1 MRGFCPPSARPSRQT
16 MTNPRTL
23 YDKLWDSHAV
33 AELPGGATL
42 LYIDR
47 QILHEVSSPQAFVA
61 MREAGRRLRRPE
73 THIAVAD
80 HAVPTRVRQGEIADP
95 QARSQVAELEAN
107 VAEFAVPYAALD
119 GSEQGIVHVIGPETG
134 FTLPG
139 TTIVCGDSHTTT
151 HGAFGAL
158 AFGIGA
164 SEQGTVMAA
173 QVLPQTRARTMKVE
187 LVGTLGHGV
196 DAKDIALALIARI
209 GAHGAVGHAVE
220 YAGPAVRAM
229 SMAQRMTLCN
239 MTIEAGS
246 RIGLVAPDETTFAF
260 LEGRRLAPKGAQWDA
275 AVAYWRG
282 LASDEGATFDRV
294 VTIDLATI
302 EPQVSWGTSPNQT
315 LPISGAVP
323 DPATIADATERRETE
338 KALAY
343 MGLTPGQALDSIPI
357 DHVFIGSCT
366 NGRIEDL
373 RKAAAVAKG
382 RRVAPGVKAI
392 VVPGSAATRR
402 MAEGEGLDRVFLD
415 AGFEWRFAGCSMC
428 VAMNDDRLAPGQRC
442 ASTSNR
448 NFEGRQGP
456 GGRTHLMS
464 PAMAAAAAVTGRL
477 TDARTLPE
485 PRTTA

>member
-1 MRGFCPPSARPSRQT
+1 
-16 MTNPRTL
+16 MTAPRTL
-23 YDKLWDSHAV
+23 YEKLWDSHVV
-33 AELPGGATL
+33 AELPGGDSL

-47 QILHEVSSPQAFVA
+47 HIVHEVSSPQAFVA
-61 MREAGRRLRRPE
+61 MRESGRKLRRPE
-73 THIAVAD
+73 THLGVAD
-80 HAVPTRVRQGEIADP
+80 HAVPTWMRGGEIPDP
-95 QARSQVAELEAN
+95 QARAQVAELEDN
-107 VAEFAVPYAALD
+107 VAAFGVPYADLD
-119 GSEQGIVHVIGPETG
+119 GPEQGIVHVIGPETG

-139 TTIVCGDSHTTT
+139 TTVVCGDSHTTT

-173 QVLPQTRARTMKVE
+173 QALPQGKARTMKVE
-187 LVGTLGHGV
+187 LVGERHPLI
-196 DAKDIALALIARI
+196 DAKDIALALIAKI

-220 YAGPAVRAM
+220 YVGPAIAGMAM
-229 SMAQRMTLCN
+229 SERMTLCN

-246 RIGLVAPDETTFAF
+246 RMGLVAPDLVTFAY
-260 LEGRRLAPKGAQWDA
+260 LEGRRLAPKGDA
-275 AVAYWRG
+275 WHAATAYWRT
-282 LASDEGATFDRV
+282 LASDPDAIYNAV
-294 VTIDLATI
+294 VTLDLARI

-315 LPISGAVP
+315 LPIGARVP
-323 DPATIADATERRETE
+323 SPATIADASERRETE

-343 MGLTPGQALDSIPI
+343 MGLEAGQPLSSIAI

-373 RKAAAVAKG
+373 RAAGRIARGRKVA
-382 RRVAPGVKAI
+382 AGVRAL
-392 VVPGSAATRR
+392 VVPGSAATRAQ
-402 MAEGEGLDRVFLD
+402 AEAEGLDKLFRD

-428 VAMNDDRLAPGQRC
+428 VAMNEDRLAPGERC

-464 PAMAAAAAVTGRL
+464 PAMAAAAAVSGHLADVR
-477 TDARTLPE
+477 DFA
-485 PRTTA
+485 

>member
-1 MRGFCPPSARPSRQT
+1 
-16 MTNPRTL
+16 MTAPRTL
-23 YDKLWDSHAV
+23 YEKLWDSHVV
-33 AELPGGATL
+33 AELPGGDSL

-47 QILHEVSSPQAFVA
+47 HIVHEVSSPQAFVA
-61 MREAGRRLRRPE
+61 MRESGRKLRRPE
-73 THIAVAD
+73 THLGVAD
-80 HAVPTRVRQGEIADP
+80 HAVPTRTRGGEIPDP
-95 QARSQVAELEAN
+95 QARAQVAELEGN
-107 VAEFAVPYAALD
+107 VAEFGVPYADLT
-119 GSEQGIVHVIGPETG
+119 GPEQGIVHVIGPETG

-139 TTIVCGDSHTTT
+139 TTVVCGDSHTTT

-173 QVLPQTRARTMKVE
+173 QALPQGKARTMKVE
-187 LVGTLGHGV
+187 LVGKRHPLI

-220 YAGPAVRAM
+220 YVGPAIAGMAM
-229 SMAQRMTLCN
+229 SERMTLCN

-246 RIGLVAPDETTFAF
+246 RMGMVAPDEVTFAY
-260 LEGRRLAPKGAQWDA
+260 LKGRRLAPRGAAWEA
-275 AVAYWRG
+275 ATAYWRT
-282 LASDEGATFDRV
+282 LASDPGAAYDRI
-294 VTIDLATI
+294 VTLDLDLI

-315 LPISGAVP
+315 LPIGALVP
-323 DPATIADATERRETE
+323 SPAAIADASERRETE

-343 MGLTPGQALDSIPI
+343 MGLEAGQPLSSVAI

-373 RKAAAVAKG
+373 RAAARIAQGRKVAD
-382 RRVAPGVKAI
+382 GVRAI
-392 VVPGSAATRR
+392 VVPGSAATRAL
-402 MAEGEGLDRVFLD
+402 AEAEGLDHVFRE

-428 VAMNDDRLAPGQRC
+428 VAMNEDRLAPGERC

-464 PAMAAAAAVTGRL
+464 PAMAAAAAVSGHLADVR
-477 TDARTLPE
+477 DFA
-485 PRTTA
+485 

>member
-1 MRGFCPPSARPSRQT
+1 
-16 MTNPRTL
+16 MTKPRTL
-23 YDKLWDSHAV
+23 YDKLWDSHVV
-33 AELPGGATL
+33 AELPGGASL

-61 MREAGRRLRRPE
+61 MREAGRQLRRPE
-73 THIAVAD
+73 THLAVAD
-80 HAVPTRVRQGEIADP
+80 HAVPTRTRWGEIADP
-95 QARSQVAELEAN
+95 LARSQVAELEAN
-107 VAEFAVPYAALD
+107 VSEFGIPYAPLD
-119 GSEQGIVHVIGPETG
+119 GAEQGIVHVIGPETG

-187 LVGTLGHGV
+187 LAGHLGHGV
-196 DAKDIALALIARI
+196 DAKDVALALIARI
-209 GAHGAVGHAVE
+209 GAHGAVGYAVE
-220 YAGPAVRAM
+220 YTGSAVRAM

-260 LEGRRLAPKGAQWDA
+260 LKGRRLAPAGMMWDLAVNAWRALPADDGAVYDK
-275 AVAYWRG
+275 
-282 LASDEGATFDRV
+282 V
-294 VTIDLATI
+294 VTLDLDEIA
-302 EPQVSWGTSPNQT
+302 PQVSWGTSPNQT
-315 LPISGAVP
+315 LPISAAVP
-323 DPATIADATERRETE
+323 DPSTIADPIERRETE
-338 KALAY
+338 KALSY
-343 MGLTPGQALDSIPI
+343 MGLAPGQTLTDIAI

-373 RKAAAVAKG
+373 RSAAAIAQGRKVAQ
-382 RRVAPGVKAI
+382 GVKAI
-392 VVPGSAATRR
+392 VVPGSAATRAQ
-402 MAEGEGLDRVFLD
+402 AEAEGLDRVFLD

-428 VAMNDDRLAPGQRC
+428 VAMNDDRLAAGQRC

-456 GGRTHLMS
+456 GGRTHLVS
-464 PAMAAAAAVTGRL
+464 PAMAAAAAVSGHL
-477 TDARTLPE
+477 IDARKL
-485 PRTTA
+485 A

>member
-1 MRGFCPPSARPSRQT
+1 
-16 MTNPRTL
+16 MTNARTL

-61 MREAGRRLRRPE
+61 MRDAGRQLRRPE

-80 HAVPTRVRQGEIADP
+80 HAVPTRVRGGEIADP
-95 QARSQVAELEAN
+95 QARAQVAELEAN
-107 VAEFAVPYAALD
+107 VAEFAVPYADLEGA
-119 GSEQGIVHVIGPETG
+119 EQGIVHVIGPETG

-187 LVGTLGHGV
+187 LVGALPPGV

-220 YAGPAVRAM
+220 YTGAAVQAM

-260 LEGRRLAPKGAQWDA
+260 LKGRRLAPRGALWDA

-282 LASDEGATFDRV
+282 LASDDDAVFDKV
-294 VTIDLATI
+294 VTIDLVAI

-315 LPISGAVP
+315 LPIGGTVP
-323 DPATIADATERRETE
+323 DPATIADPTERRETE
-338 KALAY
+338 KAIAY
-343 MGLTPGQALDSIPI
+343 MGLAPGQALLDVAI

-373 RKAAAVAKG
+373 RAAAAIARGRKVA
-382 RRVAPGVKAI
+382 AGVKAI
-392 VVPGSAATRR
+392 VVPGSAATRKQ
-402 MAEGEGLDRVFLD
+402 AEAEGLDRVFTE

-456 GGRTHLMS
+456 GGRTHLVS
-464 PAMAAAAAVTGRL
+464 PAMAAAAAVSGHL
-477 TDARTLPE
+477 ADVRTF
-485 PRTTA
+485 A